1 MAFAAEKGAQ
11 FGMVWGLS
19 VTDADNTNAFQLTGV
34 KGSAYI
40 TPSISLG
47 GYYFLS
53 DSSGQPSA
61 TDKFTYGLQGM
72 QAAYMIPASN
82 GETSIGLRV
91 GLTKIKQSPNGTDI
105 TYSPYHYGIAVG
117 YDYALYSWMA
127 VGFEG
132 SFLHVMDGKTTLN
145 STVYQRDAFNI
156 ISFLI
161 AIQFRI

>member
-19 VTDADNTNAFQLTGV
+19 VTDADNTNAFQLSGV

-40 TPSISLG
+40 TSNFSLG

-53 DSSGQPSA
+53 DSSGEPSS

-82 GETSIGLRV
+82 GETTIGLRV
-91 GLTKIKQSPNGTDI
+91 GLSKIKQSPSGTDL
-105 TYSPYHYGIAVG
+105 TFSPYHYGVAVG
-117 YDYALYSWMA
+117 YDYALYNWLA

-132 SFLHVMDGKTTLN
+132 SFLHVLSGKTTLN
-145 STVYQRDAFNI
+145 GTTYERDPFNI
-156 ISFLI
+156 ISFLV